1 MSLINEALKRA
12 EAEKSQHLAEV
23 PPLPPLVAVPRARL
37 HLPARRWPTAQVGL
51 LAAALVAISITGYV
65 LLKSYAAG
73 VPQEAAAA
81 PVQVASLTSSPS
93 AIAGVPRPALPG
105 RAEAPGAAPTPVP
118 TPAAR
123 AKESAGPDR
132 AQALRDA
139 FAARAEDA
147 MEIQRLAVLS
157 ADASARHA
165 APAPVPTA
173 APPSQPAPA
182 AKPAEPEDDAARFK
196 VSSIMVGPKSATA
209 IINGRIV
216 GVGDVIGQA
225 KVLRI
230 TPSTVDLDVSGRRVQ
245 VGMQAA
251 AQP

>member
-93 AIAGVPRPALPG
+93 VPRPASPG
-105 RAEAPGAAPTPVP
+105 RAEPTSAVPAP

-147 MEIQRLAVLS
+147 MEIQRLAVLN

-230 TPSTVDLDVSGRRVQ
+230 TPRAVDLEVSGRRVQ
-245 VGMQAA
+245 VGMQASSDR
-251 AQP
+251 

>member
-12 EAEKSQHLAEV
+12 EAEKTQRLADV

-37 HLPARRWPTAQVGL
+37 HLPARRWPTVQVGL

-65 LLKSYAAG
+65 LVKSYAAG

-81 PVQVASLTSSPS
+81 PGQVASLTPSPT
-93 AIAGVPRPALPG
+93 AVAGVPRPASPG
-105 RAEAPGAAPTPVP
+105 RAESPATAP
-118 TPAAR
+118 TPAAHI
-123 AKESAGPDR
+123 KESAGPDR

-147 MEIQRLAVLS
+147 MEIQRLAVLN

-165 APAPVPTA
+165 APAPVPGVP
-173 APPSQPAPA
+173 PPSQPAPA

-216 GVGDVIGQA
+216 AVGDVIGQA

>member
-12 EAEKSQHLAEV
+12 EAEKTQHLADV
-23 PPLPPLVAVPRARL
+23 PPLPPLVAVSHARPRGET
-37 HLPARRWPTAQVGL
+37 RRWPTVQVGL
-51 LAAALVAISITGYV
+51 LAAALIAGSIAGYV
-65 LLKSYAAG
+65 LLKSYVAG

-81 PVQVASLTSSPS
+81 PVQVASLTPSPTAVAS
-93 AIAGVPRPALPG
+93 VPRPASPG
-105 RAEAPGAAPTPVP
+105 RAEAPATAP
-118 TPAAR
+118 TPAAHI
-123 AKESAGPDR
+123 KESAGPDR

-147 MEIQRLAVLS
+147 LEIQRLAVLS

-196 VSSIMVGPKSATA
+196 VSSIMVGPRAATA
-209 IINGRIV
+209 IINGRVV
-216 GVGDVIGQA
+216 GVGDYLGQA
-225 KVLRI
+225 KVLKI
-230 TPSTVDLDVSGRRVQ
+230 TPRAVDLEVSGRRVQ

>member
-12 EAEKSQHLAEV
+12 EAEKTQHLADV
-23 PPLPPLVAVPRARL
+23 PPLPPLVAVSHARPRGET
-37 HLPARRWPTAQVGL
+37 RRWPTVQVGL
-51 LAAALVAISITGYV
+51 LAAALVAGSIAGYV
-65 LLKSYAAG
+65 LLKSYVAG

-81 PVQVASLTSSPS
+81 SVQVAALTPSPIP
-93 AIAGVPRPALPG
+93 AAGVPRPASPG
-105 RAEAPGAAPTPVP
+105 RAEAPATAP
-118 TPAAR
+118 TPAAHI
-123 AKESAGPDR
+123 KESAGPDR

-147 MEIQRLAVLS
+147 LEIQRLAVLS

-196 VSSIMVGPKSATA
+196 VSSIMVGPRAATA
-209 IINGRIV
+209 IINGRVV
-216 GVGDVIGQA
+216 GVGDYLGQA
-225 KVLRI
+225 KVLKI
-230 TPSTVDLDVSGRRVQ
+230 TPRAVDLEVSGRRVQ